1 MDAMSM
7 NTMPR
12 DAIPTNDMLMK
23 QMIILQN
30 DIKSLISL
38 VTHLNGEVEEIKK
51 KLPSNDVTD
60 TDEKVAWGDGCT
72 GWERY

>member
-1 MDAMSM
+1 MEQTQINDM
-7 NTMPR
+7 
-12 DAIPTNDMLMK
+12 PTNDMLMK

>member
-1 MDAMSM
+1 MEQTQMDAMSM

-51 KLPSNDVTD
+51 KT
-60 TDEKVAWGDGCT
+60 TF
-72 GWERY
+72 

>member
-1 MDAMSM
+1 MEQTQM
-7 NTMPR
+7 NDM
-12 DAIPTNDMLMK
+12 PTNDMLMK

-38 VTHLNGEVEEIKK
+38 VTQLNGEVEEIKK
-51 KLPSNDVTD
+51 KLPSNHVTD

>member
-1 MDAMSM
+1 MEQTQMDAMPM
-7 NTMPR
+7 
-12 DAIPTNDMLMK
+12 DAMPTNDMLMK

-51 KLPSNDVTD
+51 KLPPNDITD
-60 TDEKVAWGDGCT
+60 NVKVAWGEGCT